1 MAGKGEVPLDRQH
14 KKLKLSLKRKNIS
27 QHGVAIKERQLSCV
41 KEEEE
46 TKKEVLSLPSR
57 LVSVATDEDEN
68 KVQSCASPQKRRQ
81 EGEESEEEEEN
92 EFKISNMNMRQL
104 RKRKIKNKYGKEE
117 GRGKEG
123 GRGGGREG
131 EDALQ

>member
-1 MAGKGEVPLDRQH
+1 MAGKGEVPLGRQH
-14 KKLKLSLKRKNIS
+14 KKLKLSLKRKNVS
-27 QHGVAIKERQLSCV
+27 QRGVAVKECQLSCV

-46 TKKEVLSLPSR
+46 AKKEVLSLPSR

-68 KVQSCASPQKRRQ
+68 KFQSCALPQKRRQ

-92 EFKISNMNMRQL
+92 EFKISNMNVRQL

-117 GRGKEG
+117 GKEE
-123 GRGGGREG
+123 RMHCNNVFFSEIH
-131 EDALQ
+131 